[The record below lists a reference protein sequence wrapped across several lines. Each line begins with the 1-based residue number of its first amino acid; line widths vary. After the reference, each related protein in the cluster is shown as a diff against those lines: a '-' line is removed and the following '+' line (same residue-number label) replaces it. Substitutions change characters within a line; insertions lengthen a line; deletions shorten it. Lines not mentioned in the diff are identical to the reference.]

1 MERDPRLLESR
12 LDKLREMADAVNKTS
27 QGFSDAVFSLLVDIL
42 ELTKELKLD
51 ERHPVSWHDDSDV
64 GIGYLTSIYMEKKY
78 DEGWKRDFYEVK
90 VRIKDGYVCSCYKDV
105 VERYEDDVD
114 VSWLTD
120 DSLQTLIF
128 CVLQNFGKDI
138 EF

>member
-12 LDKLREMADAVNKTS
+12 LDKLRDMADAVNNTS
-27 QGFSDAVFSLLVDIL
+27 KGFNDAVFSLLVDIL
-42 ELTKELKLD
+42 ELTKELKLE
-51 ERHPVSWHDDSDV
+51 ERHPVSWRDDSDV
-64 GIGYLTSIYMEKKY
+64 GIGFLTSIYMEKKY

-128 CVLQNFGKDI
+128 CVLQNFGEDI
-138 EF
+138 DF

>member
-128 CVLQNFGKDI
+128 CVLQNFGEDI

>member
-64 GIGYLTSIYMEKKY
+64 GIGFLTSIYMDKKY

-90 VRIKDGYVCSCYKDV
+90 VRIKNGYVCRFYKEV
-105 VERYEDDVD
+105 VGQC
-114 VSWLTD
+114 LTD
-120 DSLQTLIF
+120 SLNFCCCRSLQIPRCNL
-128 CVLQNFGKDI
+128 V
-138 EF
+138 

>member
-27 QGFSDAVFSLLVDIL
+27 QGFNDAVFSLLVDIL

-64 GIGYLTSIYMEKKY
+64 GIGFLTSIYMEKKY

-90 VRIKDGYVCSCYKDV
+90 VRIKNGYVCRFYKEV
-105 VERYEDDVD
+105 VEQYEDDVD
-114 VSWLTD
+114 VRWLSY
-120 DSLQTLIF
+120 DSLLTLIH
-128 CVLQNFGKDI
+128 CVLQNFGEDI

>member
-1 MERDPRLLESR
+1 MEGDPRLLESR

-27 QGFSDAVFSLLVDIL
+27 REFNDAVFSLLVDIL
-42 ELTKELKLD
+42 ELTKELKLE
-51 ERHPVSWHDDSDV
+51 ERHPVSWRDDSDV
-64 GIGYLTSIYMEKKY
+64 GIGFLTSIYMEKKY

-128 CVLQNFGKDI
+128 CVLQNFGEDI
-138 EF
+138 DF

>member
-27 QGFSDAVFSLLVDIL
+27 QGFNDAVFSLLVDIL
-42 ELTKELKLD
+42 VLTKELKL
-51 ERHPVSWHDDSDV
+51 EEGHPVSWREDSDV
-64 GIGYLTSIYMEKKY
+64 GIGSLTSVYMEKKY
-78 DEGWKRDFYEVK
+78 SEGWKRDFYEVK

-128 CVLQNFGKDI
+128 CVLQNFGEDI
-138 EF
+138 DF